1 MPDTKQNPL
10 EIAKDYKER
19 LEAELSRLDEF
30 LEMAC
35 RLSNPANS
43 MHAELFADEKTET
56 PLALH

>member
-19 LEAELSRLDEF
+19 LEAELSELDEF

-35 RLSNPANS
+35 QLSSPANS
-43 MHAELFADEKTET
+43 MHAEFFPDEKTET
-56 PLALH
+56 PLVVH